1 MSRKY
6 TQAEI
11 DTFKSEYNALLL
23 SLNNAEKALK
33 DNKDAHSGEDVYEA
47 PDALKTALET
57 AKDKLQEKKTEM
69 GPAFKLFKFNADGNT
84 IEAGPE
90 PDKEY
95 DDAGNPVPVL
105 DPAASSVG
113 GPGTASVV
121 VDPNVIPELDET
133 TLKDYKDMWDRL
145 KILDKQSYDSSY
157 IFFLKPKNGAS
168 NKTSEWSCFDIKEL
182 LRGVTIESI
191 KKFYEK
197 IGIPENIEKISFFRL
212 LFNMPK
218 DDSPLNVEE
227 ADGKTYLNTNALAS
241 ADRLLGGS
249 KRRRSSKK
257 TSLKTRSEN
266 NLRWLIH
273 IGLRSLQQINSGK
286 KPVSRKSSTKKPAV
300 ATKDDLLKVA
310 KKLKLSGLSN
320 KTKKDIAAAIRKV
333 DVKKLNES
341 QKKTLEKFKNMK
353 M

>member
-33 DNKDAHSGEDVYEA
+33 DDKDAHSGEDGYEV
-47 PDALKTALET
+47 PDALKTAVET
-57 AKDKLQEKKTEM
+57 AKEKLQEKKTEM
-69 GPAFKLFKFNADGNT
+69 GPAFKLFKFNADDNT

-105 DPAASSVG
+105 DPAGA
-113 GPGTASVV
+113 TSVV

-133 TLKDYKDMWDRL
+133 TLKDYKDMWDSL

-168 NKTSEWSCFDIKEL
+168 NKTSEWFCFDIKEL

-197 IGIPENIEKISFFRL
+197 IGSSENIEKISFFRL

-227 ADGKTYLNTNALAS
+227 ADGKTYLNTKALAS
-241 ADRLLGGS
+241 DDRLLGGS

-286 KPVSRKSSTKKPAV
+286 KPVSRKSSTKKSAV

>member
-33 DNKDAHSGEDVYEA
+33 DDKDAHSGEDGYET
-47 PDALKTALET
+47 PDALKTAVET
-57 AKDKLQEKKTEM
+57 AKEKLQEKNTKM
-69 GPAFKLFKFNADGNT
+69 GPAFKLFKFNADDNT

-105 DPAASSVG
+105 DP
-113 GPGTASVV
+113 
-121 VDPNVIPELDET
+121 NVIPELDET
-133 TLKDYKDMWDRL
+133 TLKDYKDMWDSL

-197 IGIPENIEKISFFRL
+197 IGSPENIEKISFFRL

-341 QKKTLEKFKNMK
+341 QKKTFEKFKNMK

>member
-33 DNKDAHSGEDVYEA
+33 DDKDAHPGEDGYET
-47 PDALKTALET
+47 PDALKTAVET
-57 AKDKLQEKKTEM
+57 AKEKLQEKNTKM
-69 GPAFKLFKFNADGNT
+69 GPAFKLFKFNADDNT

-105 DPAASSVG
+105 DP
-113 GPGTASVV
+113 
-121 VDPNVIPELDET
+121 NVIPELDET
-133 TLKDYKDMWDRL
+133 TLKDYKDMWDSL

-197 IGIPENIEKISFFRL
+197 IGSPENIEKISFFRL

-341 QKKTLEKFKNMK
+341 QKKTFEKFKNMK